1 MVEFTSTIRNWGT
14 KECRNL
20 KTPKLTNA
28 MWGAGLSFHR
38 CHAEI
43 NVPVDPYL
51 DGVFDGEE
59 VRRSKAASAA
69 AAAVVVVVVVEAS
82 TRDVHR
88 FVRLDQR

>member
-20 KTPKLTNA
+20 KKPKLTNA

-59 VRRSKAASAA
+59 VREK
-69 AAAVVVVVVVEAS
+69 VVEEDGA
-82 TRDVHR
+82 
-88 FVRLDQR
+88 L

>member
-1 MVEFTSTIRNWGT
+1 
-14 KECRNL
+14 
-20 KTPKLTNA
+20 

-59 VRRSKAASAA
+59 VREK
-69 AAAVVVVVVVEAS
+69 VVEEDGA
-82 TRDVHR
+82 
-88 FVRLDQR
+88 L